1 MAKIRPPFVMSTQLM
16 TQCPSG
22 FYYGNETT
30 MLYQYLNDCLSSS
43 YCESCRTKKLNA
55 KDKCGKSHFCTSGTP
70 KPDPLI
76 TRCPQQT
83 TSLAGAKG
91 MDFCP
96 PNFVAICNKM
106 SSSETNPFDGLSYY
120 PTDEKELVEMLVVK
134 KIIPFEED
142 SSDVVTWVNDTVEV
156 FRNCPSYGIFFVESS
171 A

>member
-1 MAKIRPPFVMSTQLM
+1 MSTQLM

-30 MLYQYLNDCLSSS
+30 MLYKYLKDCLSCS
-43 YCESCRTKKLNA
+43 YCERVSTKKLNA
-55 KDKCGKSHFCTSGTP
+55 KDKCDKSHFCTSGTP

-83 TSLAGAKG
+83 TSLAGVKG
-91 MDFCP
+91 LDFCR
-96 PNFVAICNKM
+96 PNFVFVSICNTM
-106 SSSETNPFDGLSYY
+106 SSSETNPSDGLSSY

-134 KIIPFEED
+134 KILPFNKD
-142 SSDVVTWVNDTVEV
+142 SSDPVTWVNDTVEV
-156 FRNCPSYGIFFVESS
+156 FGNCPSYGIFSVESS